1 MAAGGEGS
9 ARWRTANSLEAAAT
23 LRRCSTKR
31 KSGKEEASGRM
42 PRRRKEKETA
52 SAASACADAEKSA
65 AGAAKNRLPAKDIRW
80 ILAQKPEAPPPIY
93 QALKRSNPELV
104 PRPEEEGD
112 EKLRVLYVLARAFYE
127 VEEMQPKFQQWVRSE
142 LKEKGYVEVDDDY
155 MKQKAAAQAGID
167 RDWPILKAKIDAF
180 SGPSE
185 DGDET
190 TSVDSDDSADEEED
204 DDLDSIMKD

>member
-104 PRPEEEGD
+104 PRPEEEGAGR
-112 EKLRVLYVLARAFYE
+112 EAACAVRPGQGVLRGGGEATQVSAV
-127 VEEMQPKFQQWVRSE
+127 
-142 LKEKGYVEVDDDY
+142 G
-155 MKQKAAAQAGID
+155 AQ
-167 RDWPILKAKIDAF
+167 
-180 SGPSE
+180 
-185 DGDET
+185 
-190 TSVDSDDSADEEED
+190 
-204 DDLDSIMKD
+204 